1 MVAARRPQAQQQ
13 WAKPIPEPEAWGR
26 LTRIGMVCHSGQY
39 EGSGPL
45 AKLNRRPN
53 SAHEAVKPERN
64 TA

>member
-1 MVAARRPQAQQQ
+1 
-13 WAKPIPEPEAWGR
+13 
-26 LTRIGMVCHSGQY
+26 MVCHTDQY

-64 TA
+64 RA